1 MWTILTY
8 NWMQYIYISKTCCNL
23 IRWQLRLL
31 CQQQKPLEVLETT
44 PRTRY
49 GWQPWEWAGLYYC
62 WPVVMS
68 LSKRA
73 AAGKL
78 TWSHISPHLKNY
90 KNIFIK
96 KKIYLLFDCFCIC
109 SSASGLSSLGGSG
122 GPLNVS
128 SPRTSDPAANDK
140 PEQKKKPK
148 KARSKQKIICS

>member
-23 IRWQLRLL
+23 IRWQLRLP

-49 GWQPWEWAGLYYC
+49 GWQPWEWAGLDYC

-78 TWSHISPHLKNY
+78 TSVHILKISY
-90 KNIFIK
+90 KRRFINCL
-96 KKIYLLFDCFCIC
+96 IVFVYVPVRLVFR
-109 SSASGLSSLGGSG
+109 LSEVVVDHSM
-122 GPLNVS
+122 
-128 SPRTSDPAANDK
+128 SPRPKRLIQQPMTSQNRK
-140 PEQKKKPK
+140 RSQRKPK
-148 KARSKQKIICS
+148 VNRKKYAHKT